1 MKKAV
6 VKTICMFLRGQKFL
20 PHLGKYQRSQ
30 LLDPIKRVCLVFVI
44 LSSKVSVL
52 FSIPAATHFLPVSG
66 IGCWE
71 VSVPCHMFHFRGCLS
86 VFMTWQLVFPRISNL
101 KESGGSQK
109 CLLWPSLE
117 VTHCHFHSIP
127 LITLMSPIHCGRK
140 LHKSENTR
148 KWGTLRVLREVD

>member
-1 MKKAV
+1 MSLRQKQKRNGTDQHSLFG
-6 VKTICMFLRGQKFL
+6 VKDSHTVQKH
-20 PHLGKYQRSQ
+20 PQ
-30 LLDPIKRVCLVFVI
+30 
-44 LSSKVSVL
+44 L

-86 VFMTWQLVFPRISNL
+86 VFMTWQLVFPRISDL

-148 KWGTLRVLREVD
+148 K

>member
-1 MKKAV
+1 MSFHGMIIHLSQNNILLCGCTTVSFSIRLMKHISISLIIWQSWIRLLLT
-6 VKTICMFLRGQKFL
+6 TICIFLHGQKFL

-30 LLDPIKRVCLVFVI
+30 LLDPNKRVCLVFVI

-86 VFMTWQLVFPRISNL
+86 HDMAAGFPQN
-101 KESGGSQK
+101 
-109 CLLWPSLE
+109 
-117 VTHCHFHSIP
+117 
-127 LITLMSPIHCGRK
+127 
-140 LHKSENTR
+140 
-148 KWGTLRVLREVD
+148 